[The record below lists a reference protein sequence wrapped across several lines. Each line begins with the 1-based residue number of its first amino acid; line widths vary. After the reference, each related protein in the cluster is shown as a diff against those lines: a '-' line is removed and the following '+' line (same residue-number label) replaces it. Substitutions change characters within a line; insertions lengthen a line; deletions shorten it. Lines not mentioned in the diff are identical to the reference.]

1 MHDTVIYLGPTL
13 SQPEASSIL
22 DATYLPPVC
31 RGDLARLPEETRIV
45 GIIDGEF
52 YQKLAVSPKE
62 IVPLLERGI
71 QVFGASSMGALRAAE
86 IHRYGMIGVGEIFRM
101 FRDGILD
108 GDDEVALVYDRNSY
122 RHFSEPLVNLRR
134 ALELALAEHVIDQE
148 HMESLILQMKR
159 LYFPDRSYRALQ
171 ALCPRLGDFLRSI
184 SLPDVKRD
192 DARELLLAI
201 KTVRGQEC
209 IAADANVADR
219 RF

>member
-1 MHDTVIYLGPTL
+1 MRDTVIYLGPTL
-13 SQPEASSIL
+13 SRPEALSIL

-31 RGDLARLPEETRIV
+31 RGDLTELPEETKIV

-52 YQKLAVSPKE
+52 YQRLSVSPKE

-86 IHRYGMIGVGEIFRM
+86 IHRYGMIGVGEVFRM

-122 RHFSEPLVNLRR
+122 RHFSVPLVNLRR
-134 ALELALAEHVIDQE
+134 ALELAVAERVIDLE
-148 HMESLILQMKR
+148 ERESLLQQMKR

-171 ALCPRLGDFLRSI
+171 ALCPRLGDFFRSI
-184 SLPDVKRD
+184 ALPDLKRD
-192 DARELLLAI
+192 DARELLVAI
-201 KTVRGQEC
+201 KEARGREC
-209 IAADANVADR
+209 IAADAGAMGNP
-219 RF
+219 